1 MVATAFTDLSF
12 TACQRNCILAGGK
25 VGHESLMRYRPLGIS
40 GIDASIVGLG
50 TAALGGGDADDNE
63 SVRAIRAAIDRGVTL
78 IDTAPSYGW
87 GHSEEV
93 VGKAIRG
100 RRDQVVV
107 ATKCGVWWE
116 DERGSYNGIKDGKEN
131 YVSLR
136 PDTLAIEVENSLG
149 RLGVDHIDLLQ
160 CHKPAMPPEDTPI
173 PETMG
178 CLMDLKDQG
187 KIRAIGV
194 SNVSLEQLD
203 AYREAG
209 DLASDQFRYSM
220 IVRDREADILPYCA
234 EHGIAT
240 LTYWSLEQ
248 GLLTGKVGLHREFG
262 EDDFRNTA
270 GEWLPWFKLDNR
282 QRLLD
287 MFAGWA
293 DLTEKHDCTIAQLT
307 ISWTAAQSG
316 ATHVLC
322 GVRTVEQGIQ
332 NAGAGALEL
341 EADEIQ
347 RIRDDLVALGDP
359 V

>member
-1 MVATAFTDLSF
+1 M
-12 TACQRNCILAGGK
+12 Q
-25 VGHESLMRYRPLGIS
+25 YRPLGTS

-50 TAALGGGDADDNE
+50 TAAIGGGDTFAGPGEKE
-63 SVRAIRAAIDRGVTL
+63 SVKAIHAALDSGVTL

-87 GHSEEV
+87 GHGEEV
-93 VGKAIRG
+93 VGRAIKG
-100 RRDQVVV
+100 RRDQVVL

-116 DERGSYNGIKDGKEN
+116 DERGSYNGVKDGRKN

-136 PDTLAIEVENSLG
+136 SDTIAIEVENSLR

-173 PETMG
+173 AETMG
-178 CLMDLKDQG
+178 CLMNLKDQG

-220 IVRDREADILPYCA
+220 LSRDCEADVLPYCA
-234 EHGIAT
+234 ENGIAT

-248 GLLTGKVGLHREFG
+248 GLLTGKVGLDRVFR
-262 EDDFRNTA
+262 EDDFRRTA
-270 GEWLPWFKLDNR
+270 GAWLPWFKLENR
-282 QRLLD
+282 RRLLD

-307 ISWTAAQSG
+307 TAWTAAQTG

-322 GVRTVEQGIQ
+322 GARTAQQAIQ
-332 NAGAGALEL
+332 NAGAGGLRLQASDIRRL
-341 EADEIQ
+341 
-347 RIRDDLVALGDP
+347 RDDLVALGDP

>member
-1 MVATAFTDLSF
+1 
-12 TACQRNCILAGGK
+12 
-25 VGHESLMRYRPLGIS
+25 MRHRPLGIS

-50 TAALGGGDADDNE
+50 TAGIGGGDTFEGPDDKE
-63 SVRAIRAAIDRGVTL
+63 SIEAIRAAIDNGVTL

-93 VGKAIRG
+93 VGKAIKG
-100 RRDQVVV
+100 RRDRVVV

-116 DERGSYNGIKDGKEN
+116 DERGSYNGIKDGTKN
-131 YVSLR
+131 HVSLR
-136 PDTLAIEVENSLG
+136 PDTIRIEVENSLR
-149 RLGVDHIDLLQ
+149 RLGVDAIDLLQ
-160 CHKPAMPPEDTPI
+160 CHKPAIPPEDTPI
-173 PETMG
+173 AETMG

-194 SNVSLEQLD
+194 SNVSLDQLD

-220 IVRDREADILPYCA
+220 ILRDREADILPYCA
-234 EHGIAT
+234 EHDIAT

-248 GLLTGKVGLHREFG
+248 GLLTGKVGLDRVFR

-270 GEWLPWFKLDNR
+270 GAWLPWFKLENR

-287 MFAGWA
+287 MFAGWS
-293 DLTEKHDCTIAQLT
+293 DLTEKYDCTIAQLT
-307 ISWTAAQSG
+307 IAWTAAQHG

-322 GVRTVEQGIQ
+322 GIRTVEQGIQ
-332 NAGAGALEL
+332 NAGAGVLEL
-341 EADEIQ
+341 EAADIG
-347 RIRDDLVALGDP
+347 RVRDDLVALGDP

>member
-1 MVATAFTDLSF
+1 
-12 TACQRNCILAGGK
+12 
-25 VGHESLMRYRPLGIS
+25 MRYRPLGPS
-40 GIDASIVGLG
+40 GIEASIVGLG
-50 TAALGGGDADDNE
+50 TAAIGGGDGFDGQDD
-63 SVRAIRAAIDRGVTL
+63 SGYVRAIRAAIDRGVTL

-93 VGKAIRG
+93 VGKAILG
-100 RRDQVVV
+100 RRDEVVV
-107 ATKCGVWWE
+107 ATKCGVWWK
-116 DERGSYNGIKDGKEN
+116 DERGSYNGTKNGKEN

-136 PDTLAIEVENSLG
+136 PDTITIEVENSLR
-149 RLGVDHIDLLQ
+149 RLGVDAIDLLQ

-173 PETMG
+173 AETMG
-178 CLMDLKDQG
+178 CLMDLKAQG

-194 SNVSLEQLD
+194 SNVSLDQLN

-209 DLASDQFRYSM
+209 DLASNQFRYSM

-234 EHGIAT
+234 ENKIAT

-248 GLLTGKVGLHREFG
+248 GLLTGKVGLDRVFREG
-262 EDDFRNTA
+262 DFRKTA
-270 GEWLPWFKLDNR
+270 GAWLPWFKRENR

-293 DLTEKHDCTIAQLT
+293 DLTEKYDCTIAQLT
-307 ISWTAAQSG
+307 IAWTSSQAG

-322 GVRTVEQGIQ
+322 GLRTVEQAIE
-332 NAGAGALEL
+332 NARAGALEL
-341 EADEIQ
+341 EANDTQ
-347 RIRDDLVALGDP
+347 RIRNDLLALGEP

>member
-1 MVATAFTDLSF
+1 
-12 TACQRNCILAGGK
+12 
-25 VGHESLMRYRPLGIS
+25 MRYRPLGTS
-40 GIDASIVGLG
+40 GVDASIVGLG
-50 TAALGGGDADDNE
+50 TAAIGGGDTFEGPNDNE
-63 SVRAIRAAIDRGVTL
+63 SVKAIHAAIDSGVTL

-93 VGKAIRG
+93 VGRAIKG
-100 RRDQVVV
+100 RRDQVVI

-116 DERGSYNGIKDGKEN
+116 DERGSYNGVKDGRKN

-136 PDTLAIEVENSLG
+136 PDTITIEVEDSLK
-149 RLGVDHIDLLQ
+149 RLGVDTIDLLQ
-160 CHKPAMPPEDTPI
+160 CHKPAKPPEDTPI
-173 PETMG
+173 AETMG

-194 SNVSLEQLD
+194 SNVSLDQLD

-220 IVRDREADILPYCA
+220 ILRDREADILPYCA
-234 EHGIAT
+234 QHNIAT

-248 GLLTGKVGLHREFG
+248 GLLTGKVGLDRVFR

-270 GEWLPWFKLDNR
+270 EAWLPWFKLENR

-293 DLTEKHDCTIAQLT
+293 DLTEKYDCTIAQLT
-307 ISWTAAQSG
+307 IAWTAAQYG

-322 GVRTVEQGIQ
+322 GIRTVEQGIQ
-332 NAGAGALEL
+332 NAGAGAVEL

-347 RIRDDLVALGDP
+347 RIRDDLVALGEP

>member
-1 MVATAFTDLSF
+1 
-12 TACQRNCILAGGK
+12 
-25 VGHESLMRYRPLGIS
+25 MRYRPLGTS
-40 GIDASIVGLG
+40 GIDASVIGLG
-50 TAALGGGDADDNE
+50 TAAVRAGAAADDE
-63 SVRAIRAAIDRGVTL
+63 FVKAIRAAIDNGVTL

-93 VGKAIRG
+93 VGRAIEG
-100 RRDQVVV
+100 RRDQVVI

-116 DERGSYNGIKDGKEN
+116 DERGSYNGVKDGKIN
-131 YVSLR
+131 HVSLR
-136 PDTLAIEVENSLG
+136 PDTITIEVENSLR
-149 RLGVDHIDLLQ
+149 RLGVDTIDLLQ
-160 CHKPAMPPEDTPI
+160 CHKPAIPPEETPI

-203 AYREAG
+203 TYRKAG

-220 IVRDREADILPYCA
+220 LLRDREADILPYCA
-234 EHGIAT
+234 KHNIAT

-248 GLLTGKVGLHREFG
+248 GLLTGKVGTDRVFR

-270 GEWLPWFKLDNR
+270 GEWLPWFKLENR

-287 MFAGWA
+287 MFAGWS
-293 DLTEKHDCTIAQLT
+293 DLTEKYDCTIAQLT
-307 ISWTAAQSG
+307 IAWTAAQTG

-322 GVRTVEQGIQ
+322 GVRTVGQAIQ
-332 NAGAGALEL
+332 NAGAGAFEL
-341 EADEIQ
+341 DADDVQ
-347 RIRDDLVALGDP
+347 RVRDDLVALGGP

>member
-1 MVATAFTDLSF
+1 
-12 TACQRNCILAGGK
+12 
-25 VGHESLMRYRPLGIS
+25 MRYRPLGTS

-50 TAALGGGDADDNE
+50 TAAIGGGDTFTGPDVDE
-63 SVRAIRAAIDRGVTL
+63 SIKAIRVAIDRGVTL

-93 VGKAIRG
+93 VGKAIKG
-100 RRDQVVV
+100 RRDQVVI

-116 DERGSYNGIKDGKEN
+116 DERGSYNGIKDGRKN
-131 YVSLR
+131 HVSLR
-136 PDTLAIEVENSLG
+136 PDTITIEVENSLK
-149 RLGVDHIDLLQ
+149 RLGVDTIDLLQ
-160 CHKPAMPPEDTPI
+160 CHKPAKPPEDTPI
-173 PETMG
+173 AETMG

-194 SNVSLEQLD
+194 SNVSLDQLD
-203 AYREAG
+203 AYRKAG

-220 IVRDREADILPYCA
+220 IFRDREADILPYCV
-234 EHGIAT
+234 EHNIAT
-240 LTYWSLEQ
+240 LTYLSLEQ
-248 GLLTGKVGLHREFG
+248 GLLTGKVGLDRVFG
-262 EDDFRNTA
+262 EDDFRKNA
-270 GEWLPWFKLDNR
+270 GAWLPWFRLGNR

-287 MFAGWA
+287 MFAGWT
-293 DLTEKHDCTIAQLT
+293 DLTEKYDCTIAQLT
-307 ISWTAAQSG
+307 VAWTAAQNG

-322 GVRTVEQGIQ
+322 GIRTVEQGIQ

-347 RIRDDLVALGDP
+347 RVRDDLIGLGDP

>member
-1 MVATAFTDLSF
+1 
-12 TACQRNCILAGGK
+12 
-25 VGHESLMRYRPLGIS
+25 MRYRPLGTS

-50 TAALGGGDADDNE
+50 TAGIRAGDADDSE
-63 SVRAIRAAIDRGVTL
+63 FVKAIRAAIDNGVTL

-87 GHSEEV
+87 GHSEVV
-93 VGKAIRG
+93 VGKAIEG
-100 RRDQVVV
+100 RRDQVVI

-116 DERGSYNGIKDGKEN
+116 DERGSYNGVKDGKVN
-131 YVSLR
+131 HVSLR
-136 PDTLAIEVENSLG
+136 PDTITIEVENSLR
-149 RLGVDHIDLLQ
+149 RLGVDTIDLLQ
-160 CHKPAMPPEDTPI
+160 CHKPAIPPEETPI

-194 SNVSLEQLD
+194 SNVSLDQLD
-203 AYREAG
+203 AYRKAG

-220 IVRDREADILPYCA
+220 LLRDREEDILPYCA
-234 EHGIAT
+234 KHNIAT

-248 GLLTGKVGLHREFG
+248 GLLTGKVGTDRVFR

-270 GEWLPWFKLDNR
+270 GEWLPWFQLENR

-293 DLTEKHDCTIAQLT
+293 HLTEKYDCTIAQLT
-307 ISWTAAQSG
+307 IAWTAAQTG

-322 GVRTVEQGIQ
+322 GVRTADQAVQ

-341 EADEIQ
+341 EADDVQ
-347 RIRDDLVALGDP
+347 RVRDDLVALGGP

>member
-1 MVATAFTDLSF
+1 
-12 TACQRNCILAGGK
+12 
-25 VGHESLMRYRPLGIS
+25 MRYRPLGTS

-50 TAALGGGDADDNE
+50 TAAIGGGDTFKGPDVDE
-63 SVRAIRAAIDRGVTL
+63 SIKAIRAAIDGGVTL

-93 VGKAIRG
+93 VGKAIKG
-100 RRDQVVV
+100 RRDRVVI

-116 DERGSYNGIKDGKEN
+116 DERGSYNGIKDGRKN
-131 YVSLR
+131 HVSLR
-136 PDTLAIEVENSLG
+136 PDTITIEVENSLK
-149 RLGVDHIDLLQ
+149 RLGVDTIDLLQ
-160 CHKPAMPPEDTPI
+160 CHKPAKPPEDTPI
-173 PETMG
+173 AETMG

-194 SNVSLEQLD
+194 SNVSLDQLD
-203 AYREAG
+203 AYRRAG

-220 IVRDREADILPYCA
+220 IFRDREADILPYCA
-234 EHGIAT
+234 EHNIAT
-240 LTYWSLEQ
+240 LTYLSLEQ
-248 GLLTGKVGLHREFG
+248 GLLTGKVGVDRVFRK
-262 EDDFRNTA
+262 DDFRGSA
-270 GEWLPWFKLDNR
+270 GKWLPWFKLGNR

-293 DLTEKHDCTIAQLT
+293 DLSEKYDCTIAQLT
-307 ISWTAAQSG
+307 VAWTAAQYG

-322 GVRTVEQGIQ
+322 GIRTVEQGIQ

-341 EADEIQ
+341 AANEIQ
-347 RIRDDLVALGDP
+347 RIRDDLIALGDP

>member
-1 MVATAFTDLSF
+1 
-12 TACQRNCILAGGK
+12 
-25 VGHESLMRYRPLGIS
+25 MRYRPLGTS

-50 TAALGGGDADDNE
+50 TAAIRPGDTDDNGF
-63 SVRAIRAAIDRGVTL
+63 VNAIRAAIDEGVTL

-93 VGKAIRG
+93 VGKAIQG
-100 RRDQVVV
+100 RRDQVVI

-116 DERGSYNGIKDGKEN
+116 DERGSYNGIKDGKAN
-131 YVSLR
+131 RVSLR
-136 PDTLAIEVENSLG
+136 PDTITIEVENSLR
-149 RLGVDHIDLLQ
+149 RLGVDTIDLLQ
-160 CHKPAMPPEDTPI
+160 CHKPAIPPEETPI

-220 IVRDREADILPYCA
+220 ILRDREADILPYCA
-234 EHGIAT
+234 EHNIAT

-248 GLLTGKVGLHREFG
+248 GLLTGKVGLDRVFS
-262 EDDFRNTA
+262 EDDFRNST
-270 GEWLPWFKLDNR
+270 GEWLPWFKLENR

-293 DLTEKHDCTIAQLT
+293 DLTEEYDCTIAQLA
-307 ISWTAAQSG
+307 IAWTAAQRG

-322 GVRTVEQGIQ
+322 GIRTVEQGIQ

-341 EADEIQ
+341 EANEIQ
-347 RIRDDLVALGDP
+347 RLRDDLIALGDP

>member
-1 MVATAFTDLSF
+1 MY
-12 TACQRNCILAGGK
+12 
-25 VGHESLMRYRPLGIS
+25 YRPLGAS

-50 TAALGGGDADDNE
+50 TAAIGGGDTFQGPDDKE
-63 SVRAIRAAIDRGVTL
+63 SVRAIHAALDSGVTL

-93 VGKAIRG
+93 VGRAIKG
-100 RRDQVVV
+100 RRDQVII

-116 DERGSYNGIKDGKEN
+116 DQRGSYNGVKDGRDN

-136 PDTLAIEVENSLG
+136 PDTIAIEVENSLR

-173 PETMG
+173 AETMG
-178 CLMDLKDQG
+178 CLMDLKDEG

-194 SNVSLEQLD
+194 SNVSLDQLD

-220 IVRDREADILPYCA
+220 IFRDREADILPYCV
-234 EHGIAT
+234 ENNIAT

-248 GLLTGKVGLHREFG
+248 GLLTGKVGLDRVFR

-270 GEWLPWFKLDNR
+270 GEWLPWFRLENR

-307 ISWTAAQSG
+307 IAWTAAQSG

-322 GVRTVEQGIQ
+322 GTRTVEQAVQ
-332 NAGAGALEL
+332 NAGAGAVEL

-347 RIRDDLVALGDP
+347 RLRDDLVALGDP

>member
-1 MVATAFTDLSF
+1 
-12 TACQRNCILAGGK
+12 
-25 VGHESLMRYRPLGIS
+25 MRHRPLGRS
-40 GIDASIVGLG
+40 GVDASIVGLG
-50 TAALGGGDADDNE
+50 TAAIGGGDALDNE
-63 SVRAIRAAIDRGVTL
+63 FVKAIRAAIDNGVTL

-93 VGKAIRG
+93 VGKAVQG
-100 RRDQVVV
+100 RRDQVVI

-116 DERGSYNGIKDGKEN
+116 DDRGSYNGIKNGKEN

-136 PDTLAIEVENSLG
+136 PDTIRIEVENSLR
-149 RLGVDHIDLLQ
+149 RLGVDTIDLLQ
-160 CHKPAMPPEDTPI
+160 CHKPAIPPEETPI

-194 SNVSLEQLD
+194 SNVSGPQLGAD
-203 AYREAG
+203 RKAG
-209 DLASDQFRYSM
+209 DLASVQFRYSM
-220 IVRDREADILPYCA
+220 ILRDREADILPYCA
-234 EHGIAT
+234 EHNIAT

-248 GLLTGKVGLHREFG
+248 GLLTGKVALNRVFSK
-262 EDDFRNTA
+262 DDFRNTA
-270 GEWLPWFKLDNR
+270 GKWLPWFKLENR

-293 DLTEKHDCTIAQLT
+293 DLTEKYDCTIAQLT
-307 ISWTAAQSG
+307 VAWTAAQTG

-322 GVRTVEQGIQ
+322 GIRTVEQAIQ

-341 EADEIQ
+341 EANDVQ
-347 RIRDDLVALGDP
+347 RVRDDLVALGDP

>member
-1 MVATAFTDLSF
+1 
-12 TACQRNCILAGGK
+12 
-25 VGHESLMRYRPLGIS
+25 MRHRPLGKS
-40 GIDASIVGLG
+40 GIEASIVGLG
-50 TAALGGGDADDNE
+50 TAAIGGGGASAALDDSE
-63 SVRAIRAAIDRGVTL
+63 YVKAIQAAIDRGVTL

-93 VGKAIRG
+93 VGEAIKG
-100 RRDQVVV
+100 RRDRVVV

-116 DERGSYNGIKDGKEN
+116 DERGSYNGVKDGKVN
-131 YVSLR
+131 HVSLR
-136 PDTLAIEVENSLG
+136 PDTITIEVENSLG
-149 RLGVDHIDLLQ
+149 RLGVDTIDLLQ

-173 PETMG
+173 PETMD
-178 CLMDLKDQG
+178 CLTDLKAQG

-194 SNVSLEQLD
+194 SNVSLDQLK

-220 IVRDREADILPYCA
+220 ILRDREADILPYCA
-234 EHGIAT
+234 ANNIAT

-248 GLLTGKVGLHREFG
+248 GLLTGKVGLDRVFRDG
-262 EDDFRNTA
+262 DFRNTA
-270 GEWLPWFKLDNR
+270 DAWLPWFKRENR

-293 DLTEKHDCTIAQLT
+293 DLTEKYDCTFAQLT
-307 ISWTAAQSG
+307 IAWTASQPG

-322 GVRTVEQGIQ
+322 GIRSVEQGIE

-341 EADEIQ
+341 DANEIQ
-347 RIRDDLVALGDP
+347 RMRDDLVALGDP

>member
-1 MVATAFTDLSF
+1 M
-12 TACQRNCILAGGK
+12 
-25 VGHESLMRYRPLGIS
+25 MRYRPLGTS

-50 TAALGGGDADDNE
+50 TAAIKAGNTDD
-63 SVRAIRAAIDRGVTL
+63 SGFVRAIHAAIDYGVTL

-100 RRDQVVV
+100 RRDRVVI

-116 DERGSYNGIKDGKEN
+116 DARGSYNGVKDGKVN
-131 YVSLR
+131 HVSLR
-136 PDTLAIEVENSLG
+136 PDTITIEVENSLR
-149 RLGVDHIDLLQ
+149 RLGVDTIDLLQ
-160 CHKPAMPPEDTPI
+160 CHKLAIPPDQTPI

-194 SNVSLEQLD
+194 SNVSLAQLD
-203 AYREAG
+203 AYRKAG

-220 IVRDREADILPYCA
+220 ILRDREADILPYCA
-234 EHGIAT
+234 EHNIAT

-248 GLLTGKVGLHREFG
+248 GLLTGKVGLDRVFR

-270 GEWLPWFKLDNR
+270 GEWLPWFKLENR

-293 DLTEKHDCTIAQLT
+293 DLTEQYDCTIAQLT
-307 ISWTAAQSG
+307 LAWTAAQTG

-322 GVRTVEQGIQ
+322 GIRTVEQAIQ

-341 EADEIQ
+341 QANDVQ
-347 RIRDDLVALGDP
+347 RVRDDLLALGDP

>member
-1 MVATAFTDLSF
+1 
-12 TACQRNCILAGGK
+12 
-25 VGHESLMRYRPLGIS
+25 MRYRPLGSS

-50 TAALGGGDADDNE
+50 TAAIGGGDTFQGVDADE
-63 SVRAIRAAIDRGVTL
+63 SIKAIRAAIDRGVTL

-93 VGKAIRG
+93 VGKAIKG
-100 RRDQVVV
+100 RRDRVVI

-116 DERGSYNGIKDGKEN
+116 DERGSYNGKKDGRKN

-136 PDTLAIEVENSLG
+136 PDTITIEVENSLK
-149 RLGVDHIDLLQ
+149 RLGVDAIDLLQ
-160 CHKPAMPPEDTPI
+160 CHKPAKPPEDTPI
-173 PETMG
+173 AETMG
-178 CLMDLKDQG
+178 CLMDLKEQG

-194 SNVSLEQLD
+194 SNVSVDQLD

-220 IVRDREADILPYCA
+220 LLRDREADILPYCA
-234 EHGIAT
+234 EHNIAT

-248 GLLTGKVGLHREFG
+248 GLLTGKVGLDRVFRK
-262 EDDFRNTA
+262 DDFRHTA
-270 GEWLPWFKLDNR
+270 GAWLPWFKLENR

-287 MFAGWA
+287 LFAMWA
-293 DLTEKHDCTIAQLT
+293 DLTEKYDCTIAQLT
-307 ISWTAAQSG
+307 IAWTAAQDG

-322 GVRTVEQGIQ
+322 GIRTAEQGIQ

-341 EADEIQ
+341 EANEIQ
-347 RIRDDLVALGDP
+347 RIRHDLIALGDP